1 MEKPLED
8 ILDQTDNGKESLS
21 SDFASCLSLSD
32 LINESSCSNH
42 SSSKPAFPE
51 KSLSELLSNSKMSEG
66 SGLPATKALEIAKHP
81 KHTAEIPNLKE
92 LHLDELKSR
101 SVKGSDHIDSANHE
115 YLGALNKFQAS
126 SFSKRPAPENH
137 VLNEQINLFGS
148 LSSFLP
154 SEDSMSSDG
163 ENLSVPK
170 FGSPSLADL
179 ILEHKDRN
187 VLQDLCIETPQRNPE
202 VELQADSIVAFSQL
216 SELCATLSDVPS
228 LTASLSSL
236 AVTHSTAVKDPQIS
250 LSDLISEVDKP
261 VFDDLNTFPMPFTE
275 TDSNIDLRSLISK
288 PVDAYPPSLNM
299 QSATSVPLESKHS
312 SYRNSYPPK
321 YSKNL
326 KKRTHCVKTLK
337 ARPSAF
343 ALSLCYRYIPK
354 PCMNTV
360 LMLDQDHEN
369 NSSAVIGNL
378 DNPALIPFDFQT
390 PSPDDIVKESQK
402 KAFAR

>member
-1 MEKPLED
+1 MEKPLD
-8 ILDQTDNGKESLS
+8 AILDQTDHGKESLI

-32 LINESSCSNH
+32 LINESSHSNL
-42 SSSKPAFPE
+42 SSSKTAFSE
-51 KSLSELLSNSKMSEG
+51 KSLSELLSHPKVSEG
-66 SGLPATKALEIAKHP
+66 SGLSATKALEIAKHS
-81 KHTAEIPNLKE
+81 KHTAEISNLKE
-92 LHLDELKSR
+92 LQLDQLKSG
-101 SVKGSDHIDSANHE
+101 SVPKHS
-115 YLGALNKFQAS
+115 
-126 SFSKRPAPENH
+126 APENH

-148 LSSFLP
+148 LSSFLH

-187 VLQDLCIETPQRNPE
+187 VLPDLCIESPQRNPD

-216 SELCATLSDVPS
+216 SDLCDTLSDVPS
-228 LTASLSSL
+228 LTTSLSSL
-236 AVTHSTAVKDPQIS
+236 AVTQPTAVKYPQIS
-250 LSDLISEVDKP
+250 LSDLIAEVDKP
-261 VFDDLNTFPMPFTE
+261 VFDDLNMFPMPLTE

-299 QSATSVPLESKHS
+299 QSAASVPLDSKHS
-312 SYRNSYPPK
+312 SYRNSYPQK
-321 YSKNL
+321 FSKNF

-354 PCMNTV
+354 PCSNTV
-360 LMLDQDHEN
+360 LMLHQDHEH

-378 DNPALIPFDFQT
+378 GHPALIPFDFQT